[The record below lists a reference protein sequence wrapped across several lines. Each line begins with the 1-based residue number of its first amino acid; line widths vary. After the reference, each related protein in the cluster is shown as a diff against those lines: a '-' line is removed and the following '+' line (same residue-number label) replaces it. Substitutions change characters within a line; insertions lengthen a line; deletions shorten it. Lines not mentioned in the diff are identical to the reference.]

1 MAFKRRSKTI
11 GGGVRKT
18 VTHNTKTG
26 TTSSSSSKVGN
37 ERSTVSIL
45 SNGRTR
51 ITRTH
56 TSSSGYVTRTSKTS
70 PDGRKKSRA
79 KHSGYADIE
88 WPAEEALGF
97 IGLCVLA
104 VVGYWIYLNWQAV
117 LTVVVI
123 SIVVTIIFFSI
134 KNSNKKKVHKQENVV
149 VEKQQ
154 RQEVKKSD
162 DELTASDIGW
172 GLMGIGLVSSLIIK
186 FLN

>member
-1 MAFKRRSKTI
+1 MAFRRRSKTI

-37 ERSTVSIL
+37 ERSTISFL
-45 SNGRTR
+45 PNGRIRT
-51 ITRTH
+51 TRTH
-56 TSSSGYVTRTSKTS
+56 TSSAGYVTRTSKTS

-79 KHSGYADIE
+79 NHSGYAKIE

-104 VVGYWIYLNWQAV
+104 VLGYWIYLNWQAV

-123 SIVVTIIFFSI
+123 AIVVTIIFFSI

-149 VEKQQ
+149 AEKQQ

-172 GLMGIGLVSSLIIK
+172 GLMGIGLVASLIIK

>member
-37 ERSTVSIL
+37 ERSTISFL
-45 SNGRTR
+45 PNGRIRT
-51 ITRTH
+51 TRTH
-56 TSSSGYVTRTSKTS
+56 TSSAGYVTRTSKTS
-70 PDGRKKSRA
+70 PDYRKKSRA
-79 KHSGYADIE
+79 NHSGYAKIE

-134 KNSNKKKVHKQENVV
+134 KNSNKKVHKQENVV

-154 RQEVKKSD
+154 RQKVKKSD
-162 DELTASDIGW
+162 DELTTSEAVW
-172 GLMGIGLVSSLIIK
+172 GLMGIGLVASLIAK
-186 FLN
+186 LF